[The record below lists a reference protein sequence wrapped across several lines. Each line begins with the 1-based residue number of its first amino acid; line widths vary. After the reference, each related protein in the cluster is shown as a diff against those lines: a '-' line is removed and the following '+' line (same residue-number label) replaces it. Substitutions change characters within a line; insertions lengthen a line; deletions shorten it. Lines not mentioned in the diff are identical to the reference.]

1 MVVYS
6 CFRSRI
12 MKWGKK
18 VFFHLF
24 SLCSLNSYILY
35 KESTRSS
42 VLQRVFRR
50 ELVKELVSSS
60 GISTSLTPR
69 GRPRRSV
76 EGLACLQAGNHFPEK
91 IQGTEKKSN
100 IIRSSVVCFPAQK
113 ILARTGEKRKRP
125 GRESSFQC
133 SVGKVALCIQNSICN
148 FDGFFSKR

>member
-1 MVVYS
+1 MGAVDQCDQMVVYS
-6 CFRSRI
+6 CFRSRT
-12 MKWGKK
+12 MKWGEK

-24 SLCSLNSYILY
+24 PLCILNSYILY

-50 ELVKELVSSS
+50 ELVKELVNSS

-76 EGLACLQAGNHFPEK
+76 EGLACLQAWNHFPEK

-100 IIRSSVVCFPAQK
+100 ITRSSVVCFPAQQK
-113 ILARTGEKRKRP
+113 IFSKNRRKETRKRVQFSMQCLQ
-125 GRESSFQC
+125 SST
-133 SVGKVALCIQNSICN
+133 LH
-148 FDGFFSKR
+148 SKLDM